1 MLIIKEKSVLD
12 MFKTVFL
19 MQNVVQTEVEIRSFC
34 SFDLSHYSEQN
45 HLTSAIWKA
54 SDIL

>member
-34 SFDLSHYSEQN
+34 TFDLSHYSEQN